1 MSFGKHTEGDDDNL
15 RDTLR
20 ETKNSNREKQ
30 HDETLV
36 NLDINLKQ
44 KNLLSTEF
52 SGEIFSILGNEG
64 LLR

>member
-36 NLDINLKQ
+36 NLDINL
-44 KNLLSTEF
+44 NP
-52 SGEIFSILGNEG
+52 
-64 LLR
+64 